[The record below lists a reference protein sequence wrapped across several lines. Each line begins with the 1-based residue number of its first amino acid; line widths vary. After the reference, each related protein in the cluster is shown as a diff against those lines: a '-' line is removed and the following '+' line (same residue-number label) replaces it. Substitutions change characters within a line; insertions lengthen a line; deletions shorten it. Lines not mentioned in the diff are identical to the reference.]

1 LHTRKSHFLITPA
14 LLLALILGPACMVLA
29 QETTGGIR
37 GTITD
42 ATGGSVPNATVEV
55 TSPALVRAL
64 TSTTD
69 ASGAFAFLSLPPGR
83 YDLTASAQGFRQ
95 YKQAGLTVLVGRLLT
110 IDVKMEVGAV
120 TESVVVSGESVI
132 VDTAQSTTAA
142 NVTQTFFDHLPKG
155 RTFTDLI
162 ALAPGARYEP
172 KQGGF
177 QVDGASGSEN
187 VWVIDGAEVTNL
199 QTGVL
204 PRNSQVPFEL
214 VQEIQIKSAGFEA
227 QYGGSTGG
235 VINVVTRGGSNE
247 IHGQVS
253 LYLQSDVLNAG
264 PRPTLRLN
272 PINDNIGEY
281 FHNTR
286 DGYRLLNPGAAIGGP
301 FKKDKAWFYAA
312 WFPELRRYER
322 TVTFL
327 RGNITRTFEQNTRD
341 DYLLGR
347 LDLAPASKLRTNFGY
362 IYSPYRRRGSLPSQ
376 QGTDSPDS
384 PWSQLGIRQPAFTT
398 TFAADYSATPKLLI
412 SARGG
417 YNYRNSKDYG
427 IPRGMPRIRYAN
439 SNMAL
444 PATLPV
450 PANVRGPAGNF
461 TTDNRQTVTDIQTRW
476 RTNVD
481 VSYLANFGGQHNF
494 RAGYEVNRL
503 HNEAM
508 ASTWPDGYLFVYWNS
523 TRAGI
528 TMAGGRGTYGYYID
542 RFFATTGDVASD
554 NTSIYFQDGWQ
565 VNRRLRLNLGLRT
578 EREYLPS
585 FKIAEGIPSR
595 AIEFGFGQKLAPRLG
610 FAYDVFGNSKWK
622 VYGSFGL
629 FYDLMK
635 YEMPRGSFGG
645 DVWTDLV
652 FKLDDPDV
660 FKIKPTLRRTMPA
673 DCKAAAGCID
683 YADWRIPSHD
693 PSENLIDPDLKPVRV
708 RTWDFGMERAITDT
722 TAFSARYTRR
732 QLDRT
737 IEDTGILTE
746 HGEVYYIANPGLGIT
761 ADPKFWPKG
770 FPVTPKAERVYD
782 GVEFRVDR
790 RFARNYQFA
799 ASYTISKLWGNYGGL
814 ASSDEDGRTS
824 PNVNRYFDLP
834 FMSFDKNGKLVYGR
848 LGTDR
853 PHAFKFYGYYTLKSK
868 AGDTTV
874 SPVFYAF
881 SGTPL
886 TTEVYMISS
895 VPIYVNGRGDLGRT
909 PVYSQTDFMV
919 GHEFKPSR
927 QHERFRVKL
936 EMNIRNLFNQS
947 TARSYYVRYSHVNDG
962 QVNFANE
969 VDFFK
974 GFDYAKLMREQ
985 KPPLR
990 VDPQFNL
997 PSAFQGPRDLLFG
1010 LHFYF

>member
-1 LHTRKSHFLITPA
+1 MNIRKLDLA
-14 LLLALILGPACMVLA
+14 WMLAVLLALTLGPGGMLLA

-37 GTITD
+37 GTVMD
-42 ATGGSVPNATVEV
+42 ATGGSVPNATVDV

-64 TSTTD
+64 TTTTD
-69 ASGAFAFLSLPPGR
+69 AAGAFAFLSLPPGR
-83 YDLTASAQGFRQ
+83 YDLTVGAQGFRQ
-95 YKQAGLTVLVGRLLT
+95 YKQAGITVLVGRLLT

-120 TESVVVSGESVI
+120 TESVVVSGEAVI
-132 VDTAQSTTAA
+132 VDTAQSSTAA
-142 NVTQTFFDHLPKG
+142 NVTQSFFDNLPKG
-155 RTFTDLI
+155 RAFTDLI

-199 QTGVL
+199 QQGFL
-204 PRNSQVPFEL
+204 PRQSQIPFEL
-214 VQEIQIKSAGFEA
+214 VQELQIKSAGFEA
-227 QYGGSTGG
+227 QYGGATGG
-235 VINVVTRGGSNE
+235 VVNVVTRGGSNE
-247 IHGQVS
+247 FHGQVS
-253 LYLQSDVLNAG
+253 LFLQTDALNAG

-272 PINDNIGEY
+272 PIDDKIGEY
-281 FHNTR
+281 FYNTK
-286 DGYRLLNPGAAIGGP
+286 DGYRLFNPGFALGGP

-312 WFPELRRYER
+312 WFPELRRYDR

-327 RGNITRTFEQNTRD
+327 RGNITRTFEQTTRD
-341 DYLLGR
+341 DYMLGR
-347 LDLAPASKLRTNFGY
+347 LDLAPTSKLRTNFGY
-362 IYSPYRRRGSLPSQ
+362 IYSPYRRRGSLPSL

-384 PWSQLGIRQPAFTT
+384 PWSQLGLRQPSFTT
-398 TFAADYSATPKLLI
+398 SYGADYSATPKLLI

-417 YNYRNSKDYG
+417 YNYRNNKDYG
-427 IPRGMPRIRYAN
+427 IPRGAAIRYAN
-439 SNMAL
+439 SNITL
-444 PATLPV
+444 PASLPV
-450 PANVRGPAGNF
+450 PANVRGPAGWF
-461 TTDNRQTVTDIQTRW
+461 TTNNRQTVTDIQTRW

-481 VSYLANFGGQHNF
+481 LSYLAHFGGQHHF
-494 RAGYEVNRL
+494 RGGWEINRL

-508 ASTWPDGYLFVYWNS
+508 ASTWPDGYLYVYWDRS
-523 TRAGI
+523 RQGI

-554 NTSIYFQDGWQ
+554 NTSLYFQDGWQ
-565 VNRRLRLNLGLRT
+565 VNRRLRLNLGLRM

-585 FKIAEGIPSR
+585 FKIAQGIPSK

-660 FKIKPTLRRTMPA
+660 FKIKPNVRRTMPA
-673 DCKAAAGCID
+673 DCKALPGCID

-693 PSENLIDPDLKPVRV
+693 PSENLIDPDLKPVRS
-708 RTWDFGMERAITDT
+708 RTWDFGMERAVTDT
-722 TAFSARYTRR
+722 TAFSVRYTRR

-782 GVEFRVDR
+782 GVELRVDR
-790 RFARNYQFA
+790 RFSRNYQFA
-799 ASYTISKLWGNYGGL
+799 ASYTISRLWGNYGGL

-834 FMSFDKNGKLVYGR
+834 FMSFDKAGKLVYGR
-848 LGTDR
+848 LATDR
-853 PHAFKFYGYYTLKSK
+853 PHALKFHGYYTLKSK
-868 AGDTTV
+868 AGSTNFA
-874 SPVFYAF
+874 PVFYAF

-886 TTEVYMISS
+886 TTEVQMVSS
-895 VPIYVNGRGDLGRT
+895 VPIFVNGRGDLGRT
-909 PVYSQTDFMV
+909 PVYSQTDFLV
-919 GHEFKPSR
+919 SHEFKPSSSR
-927 QHERFRVKL
+927 EQMRVKL
-936 EMNIRNLFNQS
+936 EFNIRNLFNQS
-947 TARSYYVRYSHVNDG
+947 TARSYYPGYVHVNDG
-962 QVNFANE
+962 QVNFASE
-969 VDFFK
+969 LDFFK
-974 GFDYAKLMREQ
+974 GFDYKKMMADQKL
-985 KPPLR
+985 PT
-990 VDPQFNL
+990 DPRFNMA
-997 PSAFQGPRDLLFG
+997 SAFQDPRTLLLGF
-1010 LHFYF
+1010 HFYF